1 MTETNDYSP
10 SNGGRAGDTI
20 DVQRLIAVFRRRLK
34 LFAAV
39 AAVVF
44 VAVAV
49 VMLRQTPLYTATA
62 NLQINTRTE
71 QVVDSK
77 AVLSGLTPETSVV
90 DTEVEVLKSPE
101 LAATVVDD
109 LRLVEDPEFNAR
121 LQKPGLGGMV
131 KGWVGL
137 GADRTP
143 PSTDAE
149 REAERQRVINVVGQ
163 RLSVRRVGLTYSM
176 NVGFTSESPVKAARI
191 ANVFAEKYLASQL
204 DRKLDATGEANSFLR
219 TRLEELRR
227 QVQEADAAVS
237 SYRIANN
244 LLSSQGTTLTE
255 QEISAYNQQLA
266 AVRAQEAEQ
275 LARLRTARAQMASG
289 SNGDDV
295 GEALT
300 SQVIQNLRSQRAAI
314 SARVADMSSRYGPL
328 HPDMVR
334 AQREL
339 ADIDAQI
346 QAEIRRI
353 ISNLEAQVRVAQERT
368 ASVQASLSA
377 ARGALASNSGA
388 SVQLRELEGNADA
401 ARAVYQSFL
410 DRYRQTSAQ
419 SGIEQ
424 ADATIVSRAS
434 IPTKQSSPNV
444 MLNLALSVIL
454 GLGAG
459 LAAVVLAEMLDA
471 GLGTTDEVERKLGLP
486 AIGSIPLVASVAEGA
501 DRSISPLD
509 FAVKKP
515 LSVFAEA
522 FRSLRT
528 SINYAGGSQGC
539 KIVVL
544 TSALPGEGK
553 TTTSVGLARVSAI
566 AGSRV
571 LLLDCDLRRRAVTRA
586 LGLNT
591 EAGLVEVIQGKATL
605 ESVLK
610 LDEASGA
617 YVMPLSSA
625 TATQDVFGTPA
636 MDDLLAKLRGSFD
649 LVLMDTAPV
658 LALADTRVL
667 AAKADMT
674 ILLARWRK
682 TPARAISSAVKM
694 LQQSGAYIL
703 GAALTQVD
711 VNAQSKQGYGDAGY
725 YYSEYKK
732 YYTA

>member
-20 DVQRLIAVFRRRLK
+20 DIQRLIAVFRRRLK

-101 LAATVVDD
+101 LAAAVVQD
-109 LRLVEDPEFNAR
+109 LRLTEDPEFNAR
-121 LQKPGLGGMV
+121 LQEPGLVGTV
-131 KGWVGL
+131 KSWVGL

-143 PSTDAE
+143 PSTEAE
-149 REAERQRVINVVGQ
+149 REAERQQVINVVGQ

-191 ANVFAEKYLASQL
+191 ANVFAEKYLESQL
-204 DRKLDATGEANSFLR
+204 NRKLDATGQANSFLR
-219 TRLEELRR
+219 SRLDELRQ

-237 SYRIANN
+237 NYRVANN

-275 LARLRTARAQMASG
+275 VARLRTARAQLASG

-300 SQVIQNLRSQRAAI
+300 SQVVQNLRSQRAAI

-334 AQREL
+334 SQREL

-368 ASVQASLSA
+368 ASVQSSLSS
-377 ARGALASNSGA
+377 ARSALASNSGA

-486 AIGSIPLVASVAEGA
+486 AIGSVPLVASVAEPA
-501 DRSISPLD
+501 DRGISPID

-591 EAGLVEVIQGKATL
+591 DAGLVEVLQGTATL

-617 YVMPLSSA
+617 YILPLSST
-625 TATQDVFGTPA
+625 TATQDVFGTQA
-636 MDDLLAKLRGSFD
+636 MDELLGKLRGSFD

-682 TPARAISSAVKM
+682 TPARAINSAVKM